1 MLDYRQVLA
10 EPEKYHELLLRRG
23 HELPLK
29 IIEKLNATR
38 LELTREVEELR
49 RRLNVGSKE
58 ISKLRCSSEIDT
70 RKENELREQMTQ
82 ISEKVAELEAERT
95 KVESQLESLMLE
107 IPNIPAAHTPVG
119 QSDQDNLVMRHWGV
133 KPAFDFQPKSH
144 YELAEKNGLLDFER
158 GAKLAGTRFTVLR
171 GAASRLERALMNLML
186 DMAVLEHGYTPV
198 SVPYMVNRKTM
209 IGTGQLPKFE
219 SDMFRVTAG
228 DREWFLIPTAEVPV
242 TNLHADEIIPEA
254 ELPLAYCSLTP
265 CFRAE
270 AGSAGRDIRG
280 LIRQHQFD
288 KVEMVRFTKPSESWK
303 ELDILTQHAE
313 NILQRLNLHYR
324 VVALC
329 TGDLGFAAQFTYD
342 LEVWLPGQNAYREIS
357 SCSNYGDYQA
367 RRARIRYKRS
377 DSGKNELV
385 HTLNG
390 SGMPIGRA
398 LIAVIEQ
405 NQRADGSIAIPEAL
419 QKYTGFTIIFPNGK
433 TD

>member
-10 EPEKYHELLLRRG
+10 EPEKYRELLLRRG
-23 HELPLK
+23 HELPLE

-82 ISEKVAELEAERT
+82 ISEKIAELEAERT

-219 SDMFRVTAG
+219 ADMFRVTAG

-242 TNLHADEIIPEA
+242 TNLHADEIIPEV

>member
-1 MLDYRQVLA
+1 MNWQ
-10 EPEKYHELLLRRG
+10 K
-23 HELPLK
+23 
-29 IIEKLNATR
+29 
-38 LELTREVEELR
+38 
-49 RRLNVGSKE
+49 
-58 ISKLRCSSEIDT
+58 
-70 RKENELREQMTQ
+70 
-82 ISEKVAELEAERT
+82 
-95 KVESQLESLMLE
+95 
-107 IPNIPAAHTPVG
+107 
-119 QSDQDNLVMRHWGV
+119 
-133 KPAFDFQPKSH
+133 
-144 YELAEKNGLLDFER
+144 KNGLLDFER

-219 SDMFRVTAG
+219 ADMFRVTAG

-242 TNLHADEIIPEA
+242 TNLHADEIILKA

-329 TGDLGFAAQFTYD
+329 TGELGFAAQFTYD

-390 SGMPIGRA
+390 SGMPIGHA

-405 NQRADGSIAIPEAL
+405 NQRADGSIAIPEDL